1 MVWAVVFTPYSCDSP
16 VQGKARGCSS
26 SPAPPSPSA
35 SSCSGFTTA
44 QIRPAPS
51 ASVHTDVLAE
61 RSLNEQSPALHG
73 RAPKHSI
80 SADEAP
86 PQLSSEMVLHDTPS
100 KSSTRIAGAPLQLD
114 SDVGMPGTASK
125 GSAETAKAPS
135 QLDSDVEMQHGEQ
148 HHSSSVGCSQA
159 EAQHESMQ
167 CERSEQEQSTV
178 QEQQQG
184 QHDSMQC
191 ERSAQEH
198 STVRR
203 QPQCSR
209 HDPSNRVGGETGSSK
224 LAAQR
229 PLPTRVQA
237 RAPLLVYR
245 LFPIV
250 QGANL
255 SPCKPC

>member
-1 MVWAVVFTPYSCDSP
+1 MPYSCNLP
-16 VQGKARGCSS
+16 VQGEARGCSS
-26 SPAPPSPSA
+26 IPAPPSPSA
-35 SSCSGFTTA
+35 SSYSGFTAA

-51 ASVHTDVLAE
+51 ASARSDVLAE
-61 RSLNEQSPALHG
+61 KSLNEQSPALHG

-86 PQLSSEMVLHDTPS
+86 PQLSSDMVLHDTAS
-100 KSSTRIAGAPLQLD
+100 ESSARIAGLPSLLD
-114 SDVGMPGTASK
+114 SDVRMQGTASE
-125 GSAETAKAPS
+125 GSARTAKAPS
-135 QLDSDVEMQHGEQ
+135 QLDSNVETQHGEH

-191 ERSAQEH
+191 ECSAQGH
-198 STVRR
+198 SAVRKL
-203 QPQCSR
+203 PQCSR
-209 HDPSNRVGGETGSSK
+209 QDPINRVRREAGSSK
-224 LAAQR
+224 LVAQR
-229 PLPTRVQA
+229 PLPTRGQA
-237 RAPLLVYR
+237 RASLLVRR
-245 LFPIV
+245 LFPTV

-255 SPCKPC
+255 SPCELC